1 MLDHH
6 WRGLLLR
13 HVPWSCGR
21 SRPTRNC
28 KEIQSLVDKD
38 SLEDTEVLQSLAA
51 AACAHTAQG
60 QQQRTQFQ
68 QPSTT
73 TIAKLRLEYNNS
85 PSKSLW
91 YGYITAHDL
100 SLIFPKKNHPHTD
113 TTLPPLLLWRLWV
126 TCASRRRALRTTH
139 KGHFGLPCVVC
150 QTCLTKAHN
159 FFQKMGTKLSLE
171 NSSSAFRNAK
181 VKRKQLLFIVIL
193 SFEIVFLNWSYS
205 SIDLDRSRRK

>member
-13 HVPWSCGR
+13 HVSWSCGR

-51 AACAHTAQG
+51 AACAHTAQ
-60 QQQRTQFQ
+60 QQGTQFQ

-113 TTLPPLLLWRLWV
+113 DTSLPPLLLLWRLWV

-139 KGHFGLPCVVC
+139 KGHFGLPCFVVC

-171 NSSSAFRNAK
+171 NSSSA
-181 VKRKQLLFIVIL
+181 I
-193 SFEIVFLNWSYS
+193 
-205 SIDLDRSRRK
+205 